1 MTEEYENK
9 AKGYSAHLAAGGYN
23 PKTAKSKFDESA
35 KVSWSVVRKKSCSIT
50 TTSVIFSVEFSQ
62 HDPNDSEIINK
73 HWHLLETD
81 NTLKQL
87 FPTKSITVANNRR
100 RKLQELITRADF

>member
-23 PKTAKSKFDESA
+23 PKTAKSKFDESP

-62 HDPNDSEIINK
+62 HDPNDSEIIKK

-87 FPTKSITVANNRR
+87 FPAKSITVANNRR
-100 RKLQELITRADF
+100 RKLQELIIRADL